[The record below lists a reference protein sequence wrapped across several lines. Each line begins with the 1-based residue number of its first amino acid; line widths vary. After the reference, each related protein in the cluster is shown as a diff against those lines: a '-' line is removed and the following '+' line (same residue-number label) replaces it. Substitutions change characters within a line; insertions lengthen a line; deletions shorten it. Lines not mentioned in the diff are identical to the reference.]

1 MSNLNKFTDEFN
13 VALKEF
19 EAKKKVVVD
28 KLRKDF
34 FSLVSPIFNE
44 YPHIKSFSWTEYT
57 DYFNDGDE
65 CYFRVHADPDYGLE
79 INGKDHETL
88 VDEVVGDREFDD
100 IPVGK
105 AGQWYSPTYKKLSE
119 ELEAPYKAI
128 SDMIYSI
135 PSEMMKE
142 VFGDHVKVT
151 VYSRGDVVVDDYSD
165 HD

>member
-1 MSNLNKFTDEFN
+1 MNNLNKFTKEFDA
-13 VALKEF
+13 ALKEF

-34 FSLVSPIFNE
+34 FSLVSPVFNE
-44 YPHIKSFSWTEYT
+44 YPHIKSFSWEQYT

-65 CYFRVHADPDYGLE
+65 YNFHVHAESAYSLQ
-79 INGKDHETL
+79 INGKDHDTL
-88 VDEVVGDREFDD
+88 MDEAVGDREFDD
-100 IPVGK
+100 IPNGK
-105 AGQWYSPTYKKLSE
+105 SGKWYSPTYKKLSN
-119 ELEAPYKAI
+119 ELEVPYKAI
-128 SDMIYSI
+128 SDVLYNI

-151 VYSRGDVVVDDYSD
+151 VYSRGDVVVDDYLD